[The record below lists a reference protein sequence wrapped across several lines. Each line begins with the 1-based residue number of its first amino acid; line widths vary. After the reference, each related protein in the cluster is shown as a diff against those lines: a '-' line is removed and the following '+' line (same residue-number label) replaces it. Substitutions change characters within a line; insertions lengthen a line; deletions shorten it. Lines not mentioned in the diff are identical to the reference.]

1 MEQTLSPA
9 EKRACKVLLKE
20 NHPAYEQPDTDEESL
35 LTPEASS
42 EDSGAENGDTVGNE
56 FNLGE
61 LIDTDWKE
69 QMDEIERDDS
79 DYVDTTFILSSAA
92 VAESL
97 WSKQDALVDQRRSR
111 MSPSMTEA
119 ILFLK
124 ENRDLWGM
132 EQVREALIRV
142 KANAKSER
150 TKKKMLAHQEE
161 EREITVESLALGLSG
176 LNVDYSSE

>member
-1 MEQTLSPA
+1 MRYKISESQNTI
-9 EKRACKVLLKE
+9 LL
-20 NHPAYEQPDTDEESL
+20 HIAIQQ
-35 LTPEASS
+35 
-42 EDSGAENGDTVGNE
+42 
-56 FNLGE
+56 

-150 TKKKMLAHQEE
+150 TNKKMLAHQEE

>member
-1 MEQTLSPA
+1 MKNTHSKAGNKHETNRQFCSGVLKIQNKLEQTLSPA
-9 EKRACKVLLKE
+9 EKRACKCLLKE
-20 NHPAYEQPDTDEESL
+20 NHPAYEQSETDEESL

-42 EDSGAENGDTVGNE
+42 EDGSAENGDTVGNE

-79 DYVDTTFILSSAA
+79 EYIDTTFILSSAA

-124 ENRDLWGM
+124 ENRDLWG
-132 EQVREALIRV
+132 ALS
-142 KANAKSER
+142 K
-150 TKKKMLAHQEE
+150 
-161 EREITVESLALGLSG
+161 
-176 LNVDYSSE
+176 

>member
-1 MEQTLSPA
+1 M
-9 EKRACKVLLKE
+9 
-20 NHPAYEQPDTDEESL
+20 
-35 LTPEASS
+35 
-42 EDSGAENGDTVGNE
+42 
-56 FNLGE
+56 
-61 LIDTDWKE
+61 
-69 QMDEIERDDS
+69 
-79 DYVDTTFILSSAA
+79 
-92 VAESL
+92 AESL

-132 EQVREALIRV
+132 QQVREVLMRV
-142 KANAKSER
+142 QATNAKLER

-161 EREITVESLALGLSG
+161 EMEITVESLALGLSG